1 MKLDGKNL
9 TLDDTIASFDTV
21 MKELNKQLKI
31 DQDESKQKETNMVIA
46 SLRRQRKS
54 LIGERARAQSK
65 GVQSER
71 ASLREKIDEYQKVA
85 QLSDALDLL
94 QTVLSQSQKEFEH
107 LDISMAPA
115 ETEETVAIDQDKIDE
130 LIKERDRLLEEVN
143 RNKEEMLRKYG
154 KSVGA
159 GDKIT
164 YEELIQKEL
173 SQFGV
178 RLARRIANKE
188 EKIAKLEEEIESL
201 RSPLKQD

>member
-1 MKLDGKNL
+1 M
-9 TLDDTIASFDTV
+9 
-21 MKELNKQLKI
+21 
-31 DQDESKQKETNMVIA
+31 
-46 SLRRQRKS
+46 RRQRKS

-65 GVQSER
+65 GVHSER
-71 ASLREKIDEYQKVA
+71 TSLREKIDEYQKVVR
-85 QLSDALDLL
+85 LSDALDLL

-164 YEELIQKEL
+164 YEELIQKKEL

-178 RLARRIANKE
+178 RLAGRIANKE

>member
-1 MKLDGKNL
+1 M
-9 TLDDTIASFDTV
+9 
-21 MKELNKQLKI
+21 
-31 DQDESKQKETNMVIA
+31 
-46 SLRRQRKS
+46 
-54 LIGERARAQSK
+54 
-65 GVQSER
+65 
-71 ASLREKIDEYQKVA
+71 A

-107 LDISMAPA
+107 LDISMVPA

-164 YEELIQKEL
+164 YAELIQKKEL